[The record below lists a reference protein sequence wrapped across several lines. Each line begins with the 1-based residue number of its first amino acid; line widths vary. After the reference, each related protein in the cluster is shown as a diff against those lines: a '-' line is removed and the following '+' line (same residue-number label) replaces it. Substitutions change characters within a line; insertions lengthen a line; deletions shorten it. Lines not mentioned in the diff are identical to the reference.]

1 MCTLLQLCARKTPT
15 PTCPSAS
22 RVSGTG
28 RVREDTH
35 DSSGVPLLLCLTN
48 RAAVVSIPPLWTVT
62 CPLPPHPLT
71 KIWEASRTTTTK
83 VLLLLA
89 HSVAVPSLQPAM
101 ILSLMK
107 EGLLLTTTCHSVQTI
122 APPAPSSHR
131 GATSGPLQSP
141 ALYLLISQRLRAGG
155 GRPPPGPPRTL
166 RVQTSLTQRLLAPR
180 SVAQGGPN
188 SHSPRGAVHSP
199 LKVLCPVHSSTLGLV
214 VIILFVNKLC

>member
-1 MCTLLQLCARKTPT
+1 MCPW
-15 PTCPSAS
+15 AS

-35 DSSGVPLLLCLTN
+35 DSSVVPLLLCLIN
-48 RAAVVSIPPLWTVT
+48 KAAVVSTPQLWTVT
-62 CPLPPHPLT
+62 CPPPPHPLT
-71 KIWEASRTTTTK
+71 MIWEASRTTTTTK
-83 VLLLLA
+83 VLLLP
-89 HSVAVPSLQPAM
+89 HGVVVPFLHPAM

-107 EGLLLTTTCHSVQTI
+107 EGLFLTTTCHSVQTI

-131 GATSGPLQSP
+131 GVTSGPLQSP

-199 LKVLCPVHSSTLGLV
+199 LKVLCPVHSSSLGLV